1 MAWNTRAL
9 FVCSLLASAWLSM
22 QLVHEFGHVLA
33 AWATGGTVQ
42 RVIFHPLAIS
52 RTDVSPNPSPL
63 VVAWAGPIVGSLL
76 PALAAGICRGFRL
89 RVRLYAEFFAGFCL
103 VANGLYIGVGSF
115 EGVGDA
121 GDLLRLGAQQETL
134 LLFGAIAFALGVW
147 MWHRASGDFGFGRNP
162 RVSGRIEATVAAAT
176 AVILTI
182 IAAVFGSRD

>member
-1 MAWNTRAL
+1 
-9 FVCSLLASAWLSM
+9 M

-42 RVIFHPLAIS
+42 RVVFHPLAIS
-52 RTDVSPNPSPL
+52 RTEVSPNPSPL
-63 VVAWAGPIVGSLL
+63 SVAWAGPIVGAVL
-76 PALAAGICRGFRL
+76 PALAAGICHWFGS
-89 RVRLYAEFFAGFCL
+89 RVRPYVEFFAGFCL
-103 VANGLYIGVGSF
+103 IANGLYIGVGSF

-147 MWHRASGDFGFGRNP
+147 IWHRASGDFGFGTTP
-162 RVSGRIEATVAAAT
+162 RVIRRNEATIAAAT

-182 IAAVFGSRD
+182 LTAVFGSRD